1 METASQ
7 PFTMVLPLDRVTA
20 LAMESGTRVTLRGRV
35 TASFDG
41 SSFDAGRLFD
51 FAAGGLEVIGADP
64 ARFAYVVE
72 ATGRDA
78 PACARVGS
86 PSPCLMPRL
95 DVLAH
100 ERLRSAAELAST
112 LSGNVELESRPPNS
126 AGAGIIGTL
135 GAAGIC
141 AAAALGAAWLAIALR
156 RRLGRSALLRVRGA
170 ARRAM
175 RATRGDATLDPVRR
189 QIRSLV
195 DRARQLDA
203 LRRDCA
209 RKLGRM
215 DRGAALVSL
224 PAERDAAARVAR
236 DHASAVVEI
245 ARIESALR
253 AVALRSDSRTGVSP
267 RADLVA
273 ALVTELDLRD
283 QAIAE
288 ADTA

>member
-1 METASQ
+1 
-7 PFTMVLPLDRVTA
+7 MVLPLDRVTA
-20 LAMESGTRVTLRGRV
+20 LAMESGMRVTLRGRV

-51 FAAGGLEVIGADP
+51 FAAGGLRVVDADP

-78 PACARVGS
+78 PACARVGCS
-86 PSPCLMPRL
+86 SPCLMPRI

-112 LSGNVELESRPPNS
+112 FSGNVELESRSPNGS
-126 AGAGIIGTL
+126 AMIGTL
-135 GAAGIC
+135 GAAGLC
-141 AAAALGAAWLAIALR
+141 AAAALGVAWLAIALR
-156 RRLGRSALLRVRGA
+156 RHLGRSAVRRVRGA

-215 DRGAALVSL
+215 DGGAALVSL

-236 DHASAVVEI
+236 EHASAVVEI

-273 ALVTELDLRD
+273 ALVNELDLRD